1 METIFTSIK
10 NLILESNLTTN
21 KNLIMKKNITTKT
34 FAYLL
39 LKGNFL
45 ASKNGLIYLML
56 IFSLM
61 SQGQSV
67 GDYRTKA
74 TGNWNAVA
82 TWDTSKPS
90 QPLVWDNALRFN
102 TQFIEEF
109 FAPLGS
115 FEPSGIINIK
125 PHFTTEE

>member
-1 METIFTSIK
+1 MK
-10 NLILESNLTTN
+10 TN
-21 KNLIMKKNITTKT
+21 FTTKT

-56 IFSLM
+56 LFSLM

-74 TGNWNAVA
+74 TGNWNATTTWETWNGSAWVESGFPTSTNNITA
-82 TWDTSKPS
+82 TQSPLDGGNGSSGGGGGAIDFSK
-90 QPLVWDNALRFN
+90 LIV
-102 TQFIEEF
+102 
-109 FAPLGS
+109 
-115 FEPSGIINIK
+115 K
-125 PHFTTEE
+125 KM

>member
-1 METIFTSIK
+1 MNWQFIFIVGKNSTNFHQSFNSIIIGDMSEHK
-10 NLILESNLTTN
+10 GIISRLANHFSILFS
-21 KNLIMKKNITTKT
+21 KIKRKT
-34 FAYLL
+34 FCPT
-39 LKGNFL
+39 GRVFL
-45 ASKNGLIYLML
+45 HLGLV
-56 IFSLM
+56 F
-61 SQGQSV
+61 
-67 GDYRTKA
+67 
-74 TGNWNAVA
+74 VA
-82 TWDTSKPS
+82 TTILFFLNIHVWDTSKPS

>member
-1 METIFTSIK
+1 M
-10 NLILESNLTTN
+10 
-21 KNLIMKKNITTKT
+21 
-34 FAYLL
+34 L

-45 ASKNGLIYLML
+45 ASNNGLIYIML
-56 IFSLM
+56 LFSLM
-61 SQGQSV
+61 LQGQNI
-67 GDYRTKA
+67 GDYQSKA
-74 TGNWNAVA
+74 TGNWNAAA

-102 TQFIEEF
+102 TQLIEEF

-125 PHFTTEE
+125 PHFTIED